1 MHQLYTL
8 LALDIADERTREAQR
23 QNEFRRLVAG
33 TGESRGVRRRLT
45 DAARGVLSMFD
56 GAAPTER
63 RTQPRLP
70 AGHSH

>member
-1 MHQLYTL
+1 MHQFYTL
-8 LALDIADERTREAQR
+8 LAIDLANERAREAQER
-23 QNEFRRLVAG
+23 YERTRLVAG
-33 TGESRGVRRRLT
+33 SGESTGVRRRLT

-70 AGHSH
+70 ASHGH

>member
-1 MHQLYTL
+1 MLTYYTL
-8 LALDIADERTREAQR
+8 LAIDLANERTRDAQQR
-23 QNEFRRLVAG
+23 YELRRLTAG
-33 TGESRGVRRRLT
+33 ASERTGIRRRLT

-70 AGHSH
+70 AGHTH